1 MVLTTCM
8 SYLFEIQESLGE
20 LSDDED
26 YVPYVPL
33 KERRRLELEKR
44 EKYLKRKTEP
54 QPLVEAVHNVSQTT
68 LEEVSLSSLSR

>member
-1 MVLTTCM
+1 MD
-8 SYLFEIQESLGE
+8 

-44 EKYLKRKTEP
+44 EKYLKRKADAH
-54 QPLVEAVHNVSQTT
+54 PLVESVHNNTQPI
-68 LEEVSLSSLSR
+68 LEEVSGGVLCYL